1 MRYDL
6 PTNPFP
12 YSKLETNITFGE
24 LQQMS
29 FDDCADF
36 VDKMRQEL
44 LDKWDEGCPPY
55 IGIKVGEI
63 KERFKKLK
71 EYDISDFYTDDELYN
86 DYDGFIRNFTKIA
99 TSVNQFFPAL
109 LKSRVN
115 GYNIYDYLSNK
126 NLWTDFRYTIV
137 QNIIF
142 VSF

>member
-6 PTNPFP
+6 PTEPFP
-12 YSKLETNITFGE
+12 YTKLKSNITFGE

-55 IGIKVGEI
+55 IGIDVGEI

-71 EYDISDFYTDDELYN
+71 DFDISDFYTDDELYN
-86 DYDGFIRNFTKIA
+86 DYDG
-99 TSVNQFFPAL
+99 
-109 LKSRVN
+109 
-115 GYNIYDYLSNK
+115 
-126 NLWTDFRYTIV
+126 
-137 QNIIF
+137 III
-142 VSF
+142 